1 MSRQHYLT
9 WEQAIKAVQQGKR
22 LLFYHCG
29 KAVPID
35 KSTTFQN
42 LQWDYFGPFEITWS
56 DLLNGKYSIIG
67 DAS

>member
-29 KAVPID
+29 KAVP
-35 KSTTFQN
+35 KEVELFWN
-42 LQWDYFGPFEITWS
+42 LAAFIKMER
-56 DLLNGKYSIIG
+56 KKKR
-67 DAS
+67 A